1 MQASTWR
8 AGPEGKRARWFWFL
22 IPEGRTEMTMTG
34 ERYALHASNPGRG
47 TLGTAAG
54 WALPSGKHARS
65 DLNPNCK
72 ICHGIGWVCE
82 NHPDKVWSEKGCQC
96 GPGMPCRC
104 NETDGI
110 DEPDTSRVIDNPDL
124 HDRRALRAHE
134 QTGSGWRLDIDQ

>member
-1 MQASTWR
+1 MGFA
-8 AGPEGKRARWFWFL
+8 
-22 IPEGRTEMTMTG
+22 IC
-34 ERYALHASNPGRG
+34 
-47 TLGTAAG
+47 
-54 WALPSGKHARS
+54 KHARS

-110 DEPDTSRVIDNPDL
+110 DEPDTSRVIDHPDFVAWPASAT
-124 HDRRALRAHE
+124 R
-134 QTGSGWRLDIDQ
+134 S